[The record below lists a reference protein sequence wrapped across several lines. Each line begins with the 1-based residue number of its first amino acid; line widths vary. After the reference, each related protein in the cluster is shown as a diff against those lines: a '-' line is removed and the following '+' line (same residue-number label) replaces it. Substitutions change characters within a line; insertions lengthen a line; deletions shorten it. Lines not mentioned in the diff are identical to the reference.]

1 MDVKQRIK
9 SILKQNDLSIY
20 GLATKADLSTACIN
34 NWYGKRGYEPSLS
47 ALQKIGDALEIPL
60 SQLLYDGDNLIPA
73 DDLLSE
79 FFDAWILLTPEQRQ
93 ALTDTAKS
101 MVVDKDIK

>member
-20 GLATKADLSTACIN
+20 GLATKAELSTACIN

-47 ALQKIGDALEIPL
+47 ALQKIADALEVPL
-60 SQLLYDGDNLIPA
+60 YQLLYEEGNLIPA
-73 DDLLSE
+73 DEMFAEL
-79 FFDAWILLTPEQRQ
+79 FDAWIILSPEQRQ
-93 ALTDTAKS
+93 ALFDIAKA
-101 MVVDKDIK
+101 MVIDRDIK